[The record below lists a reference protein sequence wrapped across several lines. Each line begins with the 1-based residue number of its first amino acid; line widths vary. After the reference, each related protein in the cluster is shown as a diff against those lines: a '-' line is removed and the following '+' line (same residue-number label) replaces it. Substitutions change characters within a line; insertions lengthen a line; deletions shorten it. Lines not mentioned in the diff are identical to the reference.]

1 MHFTPMSAHETFAAR
16 GYSAEEGK
24 RIRGYLPR
32 RFGDINNALPLTN
45 AEFWL
50 AYECMKHYNDN
61 ARERGRFYSV
71 GAFDFQANGKINY
84 RSEKLN
90 EDFSMVEFIRHFGDT
105 VFTDFDANL
114 GMKVPRTNADGS
126 LVMKN
131 RMVATRLVEIE
142 KQAQA
147 KSEDYSSWHTNSW
160 MNFPVGTLT
169 LPPTGLITPETILL
183 ASLHGAMAQEF
194 VNTQGGRM
202 FHPTI
207 DYAWV
212 ATYVYLK
219 RLYHARDKEFGQD
232 YYSVRSTIEMNLR
245 FRSSTSIYPSDVMT
259 PPHFFHI
266 EADRIM
272 TKDGII
278 NSPRLTNMNPMGFY
292 ETLYRFNNNGHVAAI
307 PTIPTALFNEHSEE
321 EWKAVLA

>member
-1 MHFTPMSAHETFAAR
+1 MRITPMSAHETFAIR
-16 GYSAEEGK
+16 GYSPEEGK

-61 ARERGRFYSV
+61 TRERGRFYSV
-71 GAFDFQANGKINY
+71 GPFDFQSNGKVNY

-105 VFTDFDANL
+105 VFTDFDAEL

-142 KQAQA
+142 KQAQP
-147 KSEDYSSWHTNSW
+147 KEDYSSWHSNSW
-160 MNFPVGTLT
+160 MNFPVGTLS
-169 LPPTGLITPETILL
+169 LPPTGMITPETILM
-183 ASLHGAMAQEF
+183 ASLHGQMAQEY
-194 VNTQGGRM
+194 VNTQSGRM

-207 DYAWV
+207 DYKWV

-219 RLYHARDKEFGQD
+219 RLYHARDREFGQD
-232 YYSVRSTIEMNLR
+232 YHSVRSTIEMNLR
-245 FRSSTSIYPSDVMT
+245 FRSSNSIYPSDVMT

-266 EADRIM
+266 DGDRVM
-272 TKDGII
+272 SKNGII
-278 NSPRLTNMNPMGFY
+278 NCPRLTNMNPMGFY
-292 ETLYRFNNNGHVAAI
+292 ETLYRFNNNGHVSAI
-307 PTIPTALFNEHSEE
+307 TTIPTALFDEYSEE
-321 EWKAVLA
+321 EWKAVVA

>member
-1 MHFTPMSAHETFAAR
+1 MHYAPMSAHETFAAR
-16 GYSAEEGK
+16 GYSPEEGK

-32 RFGDINNALPLTN
+32 RFGDISNALPLTN

-61 ARERGRFYSV
+61 SRERGRFYAV
-71 GAFDFQANGKINY
+71 GPFNFQSNGKVNY

-105 VFTDFDANL
+105 VFTDFDAEL

-142 KQAQA
+142 KQAQPQ
-147 KSEDYSSWHTNSW
+147 SEDFSSWHTASW
-160 MNFPVGTLT
+160 MNFPVGSLS
-169 LPPTGLITPETILL
+169 LPPTGMITPETVLM
-183 ASLHGAMAQEF
+183 ASLHGMMVQEY
-194 VNTQGGRM
+194 VNTQAGRM
-202 FHPTI
+202 LHPTL
-207 DYAWV
+207 DYKWV

-219 RLYHARDKEFGQD
+219 RLYHARDRQFGQD
-232 YYSVRSTIEMNLR
+232 YHSVRSTIEMNLR
-245 FRSSTSIYPSDVMT
+245 FRTSTAMYPSDVMT
-259 PPHFFHI
+259 PPHYFHI
-266 EADRIM
+266 DADRVM
-272 TKDGII
+272 SANGIL
-278 NSPRLTNMNPMGFY
+278 NLPRLHNTKPMGFY
-292 ETLYRFNNNGHVAAI
+292 ESLYRFNNNGHVAAI
-307 PTIPTALFNEHSEE
+307 TTIPTELFNEYSEE